1 MKLKLGL
8 VSFLCVLALLGAAFI
23 GWIMNIV
30 TIFHT
35 AGDPITGMFI
45 VRCIGIIVGPIGAI
59 LGWI

>member
-1 MKLKLGL
+1 MKIKLAL
-8 VSFLCVLALLGAAFI
+8 PAFLCVLALLGAALI

-35 AGDPITGMFI
+35 ASDPITGMFI